1 MPIKNSQCA
10 AGNKDPPSR
19 KYFRHDGNPCPYPGY
34 APPAYRSFKPH
45 AGKNYH
51 RNPACSFGG
60 GNTPLQV
67 EMELMQTQ
75 SHRPTHTPKEHMLAF
90 YKTFDEL
97 KEQNFDGMI
106 ITGAPVELLD
116 FEEVEYWE
124 ELCAIME
131 WSKTHVYSTFHICWG
146 AQAGLYY
153 HYGIPKYPL
162 PEKIIWCFSPP
173 G

>member
-1 MPIKNSQCA
+1 MPIKIPNA
-10 AGNKDPPSR
+10 L
-19 KYFRHDGNPCPYPGY
+19 
-34 APPAYRSFKPH
+34 PATKILHQENIFVMTETRARTQDMRPLRIVLLNLMPEKITTETQL
-45 AGKNYH
+45 A
-51 RNPACSFGG
+51 RLV

-131 WSKTHVYSTFHICWG
+131 WSKTHVYSTFHIC
-146 AQAGLYY
+146 
-153 HYGIPKYPL
+153 
-162 PEKIIWCFSPP
+162 
-173 G
+173 